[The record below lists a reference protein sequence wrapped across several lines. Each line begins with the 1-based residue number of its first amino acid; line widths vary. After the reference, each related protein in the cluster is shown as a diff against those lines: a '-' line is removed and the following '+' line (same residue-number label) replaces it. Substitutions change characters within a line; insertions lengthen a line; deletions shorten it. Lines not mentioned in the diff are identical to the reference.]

1 MTKAKKIIG
10 ILKHLSKFLPLKTL
24 DQMYKALVRS
34 HLDYC
39 DIIYHIPQIVHQP
52 PLGVSLHELM
62 KSVEKIQYEAGLA
75 ITGCWKGTSRSKL
88 YEELGW
94 ESLSDRRMINRT
106 LQIYKIIS
114 KKTFSYLKA
123 KLPRPRNHFLVHVFS
138 DVRCKTNRY
147 SSSFFP
153 DACRNWN
160 IFISQFENFP
170 TYGSFKKYM
179 INCHRPKG
187 KAVFGIHDPM
197 CLRYLFQLRL
207 GLSYLRS
214 HKRRYGFADTP
225 SDICLCKLEA
235 EDTRHFLFSC
245 PFYDSKRDVLKNSV
259 KNILQKNNL
268 NYPENFPLH
277 ELNLFLYGLR
287 TISDP
292 DNSSILMATLKFI
305 KETNR
310 FSH

>member
-10 ILKHLSKFLPLKTL
+10 VLKHLSKFLPLKTL

-52 PLGVSLHELM
+52 PLGVSLHDLM
-62 KSVEKIQYEAGLA
+62 ESVEKIQYQAGLA

-114 KKTFSYLKA
+114 KKTFSYLKT
-123 KLPRPRNHFLVHVFS
+123 KLPQPRYHFLVHVFS

-153 DACRNWN
+153 DASRNWN
-160 IFISQFENFP
+160 IFISQFEHFP
-170 TYGSFKKYM
+170 T
-179 INCHRPKG
+179 
-187 KAVFGIHDPM
+187 
-197 CLRYLFQLRL
+197 
-207 GLSYLRS
+207 
-214 HKRRYGFADTP
+214 
-225 SDICLCKLEA
+225 
-235 EDTRHFLFSC
+235 
-245 PFYDSKRDVLKNSV
+245 
-259 KNILQKNNL
+259 
-268 NYPENFPLH
+268 
-277 ELNLFLYGLR
+277 
-287 TISDP
+287 
-292 DNSSILMATLKFI
+292 
-305 KETNR
+305 
-310 FSH
+310 